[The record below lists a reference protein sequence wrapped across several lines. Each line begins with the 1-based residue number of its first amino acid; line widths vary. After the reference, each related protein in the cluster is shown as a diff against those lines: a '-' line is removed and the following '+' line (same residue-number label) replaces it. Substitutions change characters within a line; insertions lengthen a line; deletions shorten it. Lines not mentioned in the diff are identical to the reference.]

1 MDELLRGTAG
11 TVFTGGIVLLGSL
24 AAIMSTADSAIISC
38 SNVVTIDLIK
48 AWLWPMCNGG
58 IEPNTKQTMLVS
70 KIASLIIVML
80 GVIITHL
87 GLRLS
92 ALFVLQGALL
102 CQATPAYALGLYH
115 PTIMD
120 TSILMGMTIGTIVFL
135 ILEFSGPELKSAVL
149 VGPGFIGLIVNIFVT
164 FSADISLKMMGK
176 VATPDADKLDNTEIM
191 RIMENNKNEPTKN
204 PVLALAWV
212 LIWFMPP
219 WVFESDSVATITFGV
234 PTWFVYQMFLHGFV
248 TSLLVFVIWSWKPAP
263 PNKRV
268 MATGEASAMKVD
280 VRSNQVQPEGVEMQ

>member
-80 GVIITHL
+80 GVIITNL
-87 GLRLS
+87 GLSLS

-120 TSILMGMTIGTIVFL
+120 TSILLGMSIGTIVFL
-135 ILEFSGPELKSAVL
+135 IL
-149 VGPGFIGLIVNIFVT
+149 
-164 FSADISLKMMGK
+164 
-176 VATPDADKLDNTEIM
+176 
-191 RIMENNKNEPTKN
+191 
-204 PVLALAWV
+204 
-212 LIWFMPP
+212 
-219 WVFESDSVATITFGV
+219 
-234 PTWFVYQMFLHGFV
+234 
-248 TSLLVFVIWSWKPAP
+248 
-263 PNKRV
+263 
-268 MATGEASAMKVD
+268 
-280 VRSNQVQPEGVEMQ
+280 VQTHT